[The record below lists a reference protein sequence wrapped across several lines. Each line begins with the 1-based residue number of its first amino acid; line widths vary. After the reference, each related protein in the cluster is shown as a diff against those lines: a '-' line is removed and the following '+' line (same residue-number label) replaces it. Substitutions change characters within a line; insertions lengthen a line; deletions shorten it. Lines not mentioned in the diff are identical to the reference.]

1 MAGRPPL
8 RGCCCGCGCGRG
20 GGGEAAA
27 AASSAASSAAPAP
40 APAAPA
46 SSSSMNG
53 GGVRCGEGRPG
64 PKELRGV
71 GGWPE
76 AEATRISSPPSGV
89 RGEDEADDEEADEE
103 ADEDEDEASCGDSCG
118 AGGTATGPPSGD
130 REGAVAAAEVAAAGR
145 SRSRLRRGDVA
156 GVSGPWGGMAAVG
169 SSAEA
174 GFGGRCARCDCEVMR
189 NAVPRPP
196 KARHFSLFSFSFS
209 FSSCF
214 TSYYILAASLVVCII
229 II

>member
-8 RGCCCGCGCGRG
+8 RGCCCCCCCGCGRG

-27 AASSAASSAAPAP
+27 AASGAASSA

-89 RGEDEADDEEADEE
+89 RGEAEAEA
-103 ADEDEDEASCGDSCG
+103 EASCGDGCGDGCG

-169 SSAEA
+169 SSAV
-174 GFGGRCARCDCEVMR
+174 GGIWGGDVRDARCEVMR

-209 FSSCF
+209 S
-214 TSYYILAASLVVCII
+214 
-229 II
+229 

>member
-1 MAGRPPL
+1 
-8 RGCCCGCGCGRG
+8 
-20 GGGEAAA
+20 
-27 AASSAASSAAPAP
+27 
-40 APAAPA
+40 
-46 SSSSMNG
+46 MNG

-89 RGEDEADDEEADEE
+89 RGEDEAEAEAEADDEEADEK

-209 FSSCF
+209 SCF
-214 TSYYILAASLVVCII
+214 TSYYIY
-229 II
+229 

>member
-8 RGCCCGCGCGRG
+8 RGCCCCCGRG

-27 AASSAASSAAPAP
+27 AASSAASGGAPSAASGGAPSAASGAAP

-89 RGEDEADDEEADEE
+89 RGEDEAEADDEEADEE
-103 ADEDEDEASCGDSCG
+103 ADEDEASCGVCCGDGCG

-156 GVSGPWGGMAAVG
+156 GASGPWGGMAAVG
-169 SSAEA
+169 SSAV
-174 GFGGRCARCDCEVMR
+174 GGIWVGDVRDARCEVMR

-209 FSSCF
+209 S
-214 TSYYILAASLVVCII
+214 
-229 II
+229 

>member
-8 RGCCCGCGCGRG
+8 RGCCCCCCCGCGRG

-27 AASSAASSAAPAP
+27 AAPSAASSAAPVPAP

-89 RGEDEADDEEADEE
+89 RGEDEAEA
-103 ADEDEDEASCGDSCG
+103 EASCGASCGDGCGDGCG

-156 GVSGPWGGMAAVG
+156 GASGPWGGMAAVG
-169 SSAEA
+169 SSAV
-174 GFGGRCARCDCEVMR
+174 GGIWVGDVRDARCEVMR

-209 FSSCF
+209 S
-214 TSYYILAASLVVCII
+214 
-229 II
+229 